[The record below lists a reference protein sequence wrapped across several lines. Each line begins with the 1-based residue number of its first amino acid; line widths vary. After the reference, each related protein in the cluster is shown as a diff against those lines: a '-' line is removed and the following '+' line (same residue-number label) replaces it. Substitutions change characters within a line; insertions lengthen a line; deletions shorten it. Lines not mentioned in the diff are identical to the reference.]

1 MKVEKTQQTT
11 VVLLLAVFMIFFVV
25 CVTSCAG
32 RGGAIV
38 VDKATTSSFGVG
50 TVQKIVFA
58 QGKVKKAYLLAD
70 RKHAKLPVTREDE
83 DELVITVPNETP
95 DSINT
100 VVVLE
105 IKYQ

>member
-11 VVLLLAVFMIFFVV
+11 VVLLLAVFMIFFAV
-25 CVTSCAG
+25 CVTSCTG
-32 RGGAIV
+32 RSGAIV

-58 QGKVKKAYLLAD
+58 DGYDDDNIVVTIPAKALE
-70 RKHAKLPVTREDE
+70 P
-83 DELVITVPNETP
+83 IG
-95 DSINT
+95 T

-105 IKYQ
+105 IKCQ